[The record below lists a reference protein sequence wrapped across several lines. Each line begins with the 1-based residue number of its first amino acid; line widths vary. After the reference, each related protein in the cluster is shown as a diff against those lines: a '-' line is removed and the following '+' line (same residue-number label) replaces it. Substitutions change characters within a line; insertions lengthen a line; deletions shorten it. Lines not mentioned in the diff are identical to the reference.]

1 MLEGRWLRYYRPE
14 EVEISLNFYTK
25 TNSYET
31 ALENGTRDVQIFIS
45 EILEKM
51 NFEKDN
57 LKTRS
62 FRVYEETRYDYERK
76 VEIKCGFA
84 YTQSA
89 TLKFDYNIDVVA
101 EFLERTSKLSNPP
114 QYTIGFT
121 VKNIQESKNEA
132 LADAYNMAREKAE
145 AIAKA
150 ARKTLKECIKT
161 DFRPFEESVNSLEV
175 S

>member
-1 MLEGRWLRYYRPE
+1 M
-14 EVEISLNFYTK
+14 
-25 TNSYET
+25 
-31 ALENGTRDVQIFIS
+31 
-45 EILEKM
+45 
-51 NFEKDN
+51 
-57 LKTRS
+57 
-62 FRVYEETRYDYERK
+62 
-76 VEIKCGFA
+76 
-84 YTQSA
+84 
-89 TLKFDYNIDVVA
+89 
-101 EFLERTSKLSNPP
+101 SNPP

>member
-57 LKTRS
+57 
-62 FRVYEETRYDYERK
+62 F
-76 VEIKCGFA
+76 
-84 YTQSA
+84 
-89 TLKFDYNIDVVA
+89 KFV
-101 EFLERTSKLSNPP
+101 
-114 QYTIGFT
+114 
-121 VKNIQESKNEA
+121 
-132 LADAYNMAREKAE
+132 DAN
-145 AIAKA
+145 
-150 ARKTLKECIKT
+150 T
-161 DFRPFEESVNSLEV
+161 
-175 S
+175 

>member
-1 MLEGRWLRYYRPE
+1 MDIMVEGRGLRYYRPE

-45 EILEKM
+45 EILGKM

-76 VEIKCGFA
+76 VEIKCGLHIPKV
-84 YTQSA
+84 QH
-89 TLKFDYNIDVVA
+89 
-101 EFLERTSKLSNPP
+101 
-114 QYTIGFT
+114 
-121 VKNIQESKNEA
+121 
-132 LADAYNMAREKAE
+132 
-145 AIAKA
+145 
-150 ARKTLKECIKT
+150 
-161 DFRPFEESVNSLEV
+161 
-175 S
+175 